1 MIWFDK
7 YIKRFFTNSER
18 SLNIYKNYYANN
30 RFLFIFEAMI
40 ADSDY
45 IRVVFGL
52 KLKQLRQ
59 KKNWSLQ
66 DLANKTGLSKSY
78 LNEIENG
85 KKYPKHDKIIQLS
98 NALGCTFDDLVSSKL
113 DKTLTPINDI
123 IQSDFFKE
131 VPLDLFGINK
141 NNLISIISDAP
152 KKVTA
157 FINAL
162 IEVSQN
168 YNLGKERFYFAV
180 MRSFQELYDNYF
192 PEIEENAI
200 QFANENNLEL
210 NKDLKTETLENLLKE
225 KFGYEI
231 RSENFS
237 YDETLNKLRSLFIP
251 EKKLLVLNERLD
263 INQKIFIL
271 GKEIGFNVLNLNPR
285 PNTYSWLDFGSFEEI
300 LNNFYASYFAG
311 CLLISKKDLSDQIS
325 DFFYQK
331 EWNSHQFKILI
342 DHFTDS
348 PETFYY
354 RLTNILSSEFGIRD
368 LFYLCFVKKD
378 GSDKINILKELHLNH
393 QQAPHA
399 NATNEHYC
407 RRWVA
412 VKNLYHLQE
421 NESLTDAQISHY
433 KDQGVSYLVISTSQK
448 NPFSDGSNRSY
459 CLGIL
464 LNNQNIKK
472 VNFARSSSLKT
483 IEVGVTCESCSI
495 KDCDVRQAPPI
506 RLEKEQFN
514 LDMKKSIE
522 KIRKSV
528 I

>member
-1 MIWFDK
+1 MRIIALISIFDSMIV
-7 YIKRFFTNSER
+7 E
-18 SLNIYKNYYANN
+18 
-30 RFLFIFEAMI
+30 
-40 ADSDY
+40 SDY

-52 KLKQLRQ
+52 KLKRQRQ

-66 DLANKTGLSKSY
+66 ELATKTGLSKSY

-85 KKYPKHDKIIQLS
+85 KKYPKHDKIVQLS
-98 NALGCTFDDLVSSKL
+98 DALSCTFDDLVSTKL
-113 DKTLTPINDI
+113 DKSLIPINGVL
-123 IQSDFFKE
+123 QSDFFKE
-131 VPLDLFGINK
+131 IPLDLFGINK

-162 IEVSQN
+162 IEISQN

-192 PEIEENAI
+192 PDIEEKAI
-200 QFANENNLEL
+200 HFAYENQLKL
-210 NKDLKTETLENLLKE
+210 NKDLKTDVLETLLNVN
-225 KFGYEI
+225 FGYEI
-231 RSENFS
+231 RSEDFS
-237 YDETLNKLRSLFIP
+237 NDSALNKLRSLYIP
-251 EKKLLVLNERLD
+251 EKKLLLLNKRLD
-263 INQKIFIL
+263 TSQKTFIL
-271 GKEIGFNVLNLNPR
+271 AKEIGFNVLKLSPR

-311 CLLISKKDLSDQIS
+311 CLLISKKELIDKTS
-325 DFFYQK
+325 DFFCRK
-331 EWNSHQFKILI
+331 EWDHLDFEALI
-342 DHFTDS
+342 QHFTDS

-354 RLTNILSSEFGIRD
+354 RLTNILSSEFGIKD

-378 GSDKINILKELHLNH
+378 NSDKINILKELHLNH
-393 QQAPHA
+393 QQAPHS

-407 RRWVA
+407 RRWIA
-412 VKNLYHLQE
+412 VKNLHLLRE
-421 NESLTDAQISHY
+421 NETLTAAQISHY

-464 LNNQNIKK
+464 LNNQTFRKI
-472 VNFARSSSLKT
+472 NFAKSASLKT

-495 KDCDVRQAPPI
+495 QNCEARQAPPV

-522 KIRKSV
+522 RIRKSL

>member
-1 MIWFDK
+1 
-7 YIKRFFTNSER
+7 
-18 SLNIYKNYYANN
+18 
-30 RFLFIFEAMI
+30 MI
-40 ADSDY
+40 AESDY

-52 KLKQLRQ
+52 KLKQQRQ
-59 KKNWSLQ
+59 KRNWSLQ
-66 DLANKTGLSKSY
+66 DLASKTGLSKSY

-113 DKTLTPINDI
+113 DKTLTPINEI
-123 IQSDFFKE
+123 LQSDFFKE
-131 VPLDLFGINK
+131 IPLELFGINK
-141 NNLISIISDAP
+141 NYLISIISDAP
-152 KKVTA
+152 KKVMA

-162 IEVSQN
+162 IEISKN

-192 PEIEENAI
+192 PEIEEKSAE
-200 QFANENNLEL
+200 FADENGLEL
-210 NKDLKTETLENLLKE
+210 NKNLKTETLASLLQE

-231 RSENFS
+231 RSEKFAEN
-237 YDETLNKLRSLFIP
+237 EALNKLRSLYVP
-251 EKKLLVLNERLD
+251 EKKLLLLNERLNS
-263 INQKIFIL
+263 NQEIFIL
-271 GKEIGFNVLNLNPR
+271 AKEIGFNVLNLNPR

-311 CLLISKKDLSDQIS
+311 CLLISKKDLIEQMS
-325 DFFYQK
+325 DFFYKK
-331 EWNSHQFKILI
+331 EWSPKDFEALI
-342 DHFTDS
+342 HHFTDS

-354 RLTNILSSEFGIRD
+354 RLTNILSSEFGIKD

-378 GSDKINILKELHLNH
+378 SSEKINILKELHLNH

-407 RRWVA
+407 RRWIA
-412 VKNLYHLQE
+412 VKNIYHLKE

-433 KDQGVSYLVISTSQK
+433 KDLGLSYLVVSTSQK

-464 LNNQNIKK
+464 LNNQTIKK
-472 VNFARSSSLKT
+472 INFARSSSLKT
-483 IEVGVTCESCSI
+483 IDVGVTCESCSI
-495 KDCDVRQAPPI
+495 KDCEVRQAPPV

-514 LDMKKSIE
+514 LEMKKSIE
-522 KIRKSV
+522 KIRKNV
-528 I
+528 ILGK

>member
-1 MIWFDK
+1 
-7 YIKRFFTNSER
+7 
-18 SLNIYKNYYANN
+18 
-30 RFLFIFEAMI
+30 MI
-40 ADSDY
+40 AESDY

-52 KLKQLRQ
+52 KLKQQRQ

-66 DLANKTGLSKSY
+66 DLATKTGLSKSY

-98 NALGCTFDDLVSSKL
+98 EALQCTFDDLVSTKL
-113 DKTLTPINDI
+113 DKSLTPINDVL
-123 IQSDFFKE
+123 QSDFFKE
-131 VPLDLFGINK
+131 IPLDLFGINK

-192 PEIEENAI
+192 PEIEEKAI
-200 QFANENNLEL
+200 RFAGDNQLEL
-210 NKDLKTETLENLLKE
+210 NKNLKTETLEKLLNE
-225 KFGYEI
+225 KFGYDI
-231 RSENFS
+231 QPMDFS
-237 YDETLNKLRSLFIP
+237 KDPVLNKLRSLFVP
-251 EKKLLVLNERLD
+251 EKKLLLLNDRLD
-263 INQKIFIL
+263 ENQKTFIYA
-271 GKEIGFNVLNLNPR
+271 KEIGFNFLNLHPR

-311 CLLISKKDLSDQIS
+311 CLLISKQELIDKTS

-331 EWNSHQFKILI
+331 NWESEDFEKLI
-342 DHFTDS
+342 SHFTDS

-354 RLTNILSSEFGIRD
+354 RLTNMLSAELGIKD

-378 GSDKINILKELHLNH
+378 NSDKIQILKELHLNH
-393 QQAPHA
+393 QQAPHS

-412 VKNLYHLQE
+412 VKNLHHLKE
-421 NESLTDAQISHY
+421 NETLTAAQISHY

-464 LNNQNIKK
+464 LNNQTIKK
-472 VNFARSSSLKT
+472 INFARSSSLKT

-495 KDCDVRQAPPI
+495 QNCEVRQAPPV

-522 KIRKSV
+522 RIRKSLT
-528 I
+528 